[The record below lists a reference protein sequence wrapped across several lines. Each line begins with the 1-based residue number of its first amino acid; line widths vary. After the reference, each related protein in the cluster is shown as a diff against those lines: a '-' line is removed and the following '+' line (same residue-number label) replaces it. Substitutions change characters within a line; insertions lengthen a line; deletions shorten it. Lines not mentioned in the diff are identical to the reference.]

1 MGPRTRSLVLSM
13 IQIQALAIKLEPLTP
28 NLNDLAVS
36 VTGFVHTHNC
46 YFPESLQIR
55 DAVTWKVDPISS

>member
-1 MGPRTRSLVLSM
+1 M